1 MLGDNTRA
9 FSELAGTSIETL
21 GDMINMQP
29 NL

>member
-1 MLGDNTRA
+1 LKDNSQA
-9 FSELAGTSIETL
+9 FYGLSSTSINTL